1 MRSARDQTPIQLAKT
16 RSEAL
21 RLYLGV
27 IAIGNLVWEL
37 LQLPFY
43 TIWDTGPFGHQAC
56 AALHCTLGDVLIA
69 ASTLAI
75 SLVLVGDRHWPWRRS
90 WPVTSVT
97 IFTGLA
103 YTVFSEWLNV
113 DVRASWTYSEWMP
126 LIRVLGLNIGLS
138 PLLQWVVVPAAAFAI
153 TSKQV
158 TNRTKKSVGTE

>member
-1 MRSARDQTPIQLAKT
+1 MRSALDQTPIRPAKT
-16 RSEAL
+16 RSQAL

-43 TIWDTGPFGHQAC
+43 KIWKTGTFGEQAF

-90 WPVTSVT
+90 WPVISVT

-126 LIRVLGLNIGLS
+126 LVPVLGMNIGLS

-153 TSKQV
+153 TSK
-158 TNRTKKSVGTE
+158 TNKNK